1 MITRILDKYFNT
13 KILISIMSTEEG
25 EIDINK
31 MIIEII
37 IEVEGVAMINI
48 ETIIRKIII
57 KIMIIE
63 EVDTNKTIT
72 IEMVDTKTKTL
83 IILE

>member
-57 KIMIIE
+57 MIMIIE
-63 EVDTNKTIT
+63 EVDTKKTIT